1 MNISFRNIKL
11 LLLLSLLVLLFVS
24 MPTWATNL
32 TVTCQPTLTNADG
45 TAIPSTATITYNIY
59 GAPQGAPL
67 QLLTPTP
74 LTSCSSLRTN
84 VNVGVSCYSATE
96 IVAGQESAQAVPPV
110 CKTVAPPIPNAPSLV
125 TITVSVPT
133 AANTIYTLA
142 KSSDMLVLLP
152 AGTVPAGTQ
161 CDPSQ
166 SITQNG
172 STFNI
177 VPHAAVTW
185 TGTVKTLAAFAK
197 CS

>member
-1 MNISFRNIKL
+1 MNIAFRNIKL

-32 TVTCQPTLTNADG
+32 TVTCTPTMTNTDG
-45 TAIPSTATITYNIY
+45 TAIPTTATITYNLY
-59 GAPQGAPL
+59 GAQQGVPL
-67 QLLTPTP
+67 LLLTPTP
-74 LTSCSSLRTN
+74 LTSCSSLRQN
-84 VNVGVSCYSATE
+84 VNVGINCYAYTE
-96 IVAGQESAQAVPPV
+96 IVGGQESAQTASV
-110 CKTVAPPIPNAPSLV
+110 CKTVAPPIPTPPALP

-142 KSSDMLVLLP
+142 KSPDMLVLLP